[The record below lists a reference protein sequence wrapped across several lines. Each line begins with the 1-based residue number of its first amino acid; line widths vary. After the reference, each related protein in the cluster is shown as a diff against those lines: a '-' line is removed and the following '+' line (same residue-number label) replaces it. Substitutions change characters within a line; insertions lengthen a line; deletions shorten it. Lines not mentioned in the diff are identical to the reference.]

1 MAEEYKQ
8 GLINRLKSIEGHVR
22 GIQRMVDEDVYCI
35 DIINQNLAVQRALE
49 KVNSLI
55 LERHLQTCVTTA
67 IKGDDPDDRERVI
80 AEIMTVFEATA
91 KMEGHVRCQGST
103 VSGPAINPVLP
114 EEERR
119 GGNRDPRGSDGS
131 GRDEIPLPDRRPVR

>member
-1 MAEEYKQ
+1 MAEEHKQ

-35 DIINQNLAVQRALE
+35 DVINQNLAVQRALE

-67 IKGDDPDDRERVI
+67 IKSDDPDDRERVI
-80 AEIMTVFEATA
+80 AEIMNVFEATA
-91 KMEGHVRCQGST
+91 KM
-103 VSGPAINPVLP
+103 
-114 EEERR
+114 
-119 GGNRDPRGSDGS
+119 
-131 GRDEIPLPDRRPVR
+131 